1 MKDHIFFDLE
11 SGRLEAF
18 AALTAQ
24 TLDHADV
31 PFAAY
36 VAKNVPVYDMAK
48 LSGALS
54 NTAKRRALMAEWAWV
69 LGQSSGVVVLKTAF
83 EDTAPIDAA
92 SDVFNAI
99 IAQEKAETGGKADHF
114 AATGAN
120 DRIWNALQK
129 LCLADPDVF
138 GRYFGN
144 AAIAAVCEAWLGPG
158 YQMTAQVNLVRP
170 GGQAQEAHR
179 DYHLGFQSADVAARF
194 PAHVHTLSSV
204 MTLQGAVAHCDMPV
218 DSGPTQLLPFSQLF
232 PEGYMAYRRAEFRE
246 FFAAHAIQLP
256 LAKGDG
262 VFFNPALFHAAGE
275 NRSADI
281 HRMANLLQ
289 VSSAFGRAME
299 SVDRL
304 SMCKALYPSLQ
315 VLQASGELGDL
326 DVGAAIAA
334 CAEGYSF
341 PTNLDTDPP
350 VGGLA
355 PETQGALMHRALDEG
370 MTAEAFTAALDE
382 QMRRRSA

>member
-24 TLDHADV
+24 SLDPGDV
-31 PFAAY
+31 PFAAD
-36 VAKNVPVYDMAK
+36 VAKNVPVYDMAR
-48 LSGALS
+48 LSGVLS
-54 NTAKRRALMAEWAWV
+54 DTAERRALMAEWAWV
-69 LGQSSGVVVLKTAF
+69 LGQSSGVLVLRAAYG
-83 EDTAPIDAA
+83 DTAPLDAA
-92 SDVFNAI
+92 TDVFNAI
-99 IAQEKAETGGKADHF
+99 IARERADAGGKADHF
-114 AATGAN
+114 AAAGAN

-129 LCLADPDVF
+129 LCEADPGVF
-138 GRYFGN
+138 ARYFGN
-144 AAIAAVCEAWLGPG
+144 PAIAAVCEAWLGPG

-170 GGQAQEAHR
+170 GGKAQEAHR
-179 DYHLGFQSADVAARF
+179 DYHLGFQSADTAARF

-218 DSGPTQLLPFSQLF
+218 ESGPTQLLPFSQLF
-232 PEGYMAYRRAEFRE
+232 PEGYMAYRRAEFRA
-246 FFAAHAIQLP
+246 FFATHAIQLP
-256 LAKGDG
+256 LSKGDA

-275 NRSADI
+275 NGSADI

-299 SVDRL
+299 SVDRIG
-304 SMCKALYPSLQ
+304 MCRAIYPA
-315 VLQASGELGDL
+315 LQALGGTGELDDL
-326 DVGAAIAA
+326 QLEAAIGA

-350 VGGLA
+350 EGGLA
-355 PETQGALMHRALDEG
+355 PETQAALLQRALREG
-370 MTAEAFTAALDE
+370 MTPEAFAAALDE
-382 QMRRRSA
+382 QTRRRRP